1 MAEAPQQQKT
11 SPFPDLERETL
22 RFWKENKVVDR
33 VLSRKPS
40 DKEHAYVFY
49 EGPPTANAGPGLHH
63 VIARAFKDIIPRY
76 KTLRGYSVVR
86 KAGWDT
92 HGLPVE
98 LQVEKEIGT
107 KTKSDIEAFGI
118 AAFNKK
124 CKETVWRFKQKWDEF
139 TERIGYWLDLE
150 HPYVT
155 YHASY
160 MESVWWILKQMW
172 QKQLLAQDY
181 KVVPYCSRCET
192 PLSSHEV
199 AQGYQDVQDTSVYI
213 KFKVKDEKYPD
224 TYFLAW
230 TTTPWTLPGN
240 VGLAVNPDIDYVLV
254 TNVSTKENYFLAKQ
268 IFFAK
273 TRDGGPHRIGLDENA
288 GEFLGMF
295 EILKEMKG
303 SDLVGM
309 RYEPLFPYL
318 QQIKPKNIENAYQ
331 VLPAEF
337 ATATEGTGIVH
348 TAVMY
353 GVEDFDLGKQYQL
366 PEYHTVDI
374 HGHFIPEVVPW
385 AGKWVKDKEVEQGII
400 QWLKD
405 HNILYRTEVV
415 THTYPFC
422 WRCKSPLLY
431 YAHESWFVKMSTV
444 RQKLIDNNE
453 KIAWVPEHLQ
463 HGRFGEWLNDIKD
476 WALSRE
482 RYWGTPLPAW
492 ICDAD
497 KNHQLVVGSVDELGA
512 RAYKPNTYILVR
524 HGGATSTER
533 HYYAA
538 WPEKQDMV
546 SELSETGRKEVE
558 KTARELA
565 GQGVSMIISSDLTR
579 TKQTADIIAKACP
592 QAEVKFD
599 ERLREVDFGV
609 YNYQPVSGYDGFLK
623 SLEQKPLEDQL
634 NARPENGESHQ
645 DVLRRVAQVI
655 RDCEKQYQGKT
666 IVLVSHGGPLWLLES
681 VLKHAT
687 LEQTF
692 AAQSFKVAESRVY
705 PAPNTP
711 FNDDGFL
718 DLHRP
723 YVDDIVLAC
732 PECNFPMHRI
742 RDVIDVWF
750 DSGAMPF
757 AQYHFP
763 FDQMEPGQ
771 DPAMVDYKKLMQEKL
786 PFPAQY
792 ISEAIDQTRGWFY
805 TLHAIAT
812 ALDLGPAFMHAISIG
827 HVVDEKGEKMS
838 KSKGNIVDPWQVMDQ
853 YGIDALRWYFYTV
866 NDPGEY
872 KRFALRDLG
881 RSHQEL
887 LTIYNVVKFWQT
899 YAPEKLDLAGSAR
912 SQDVLDQWMQ
922 ARIKALTGRMEFH
935 LDRYHVFEASRELQ
949 GFIDDLSRW
958 YIRRSRRKLQ
968 KPDSSDEL
976 GQASRE
982 IAFVLKDVAVLLSP
996 FVPFLAEHVWQAV
1009 RTRAQSPDEMPQS
1022 VHETSYP
1029 EFSNN
1034 EESKGRSVL
1043 DAMSRVRKAA
1053 ETVLMLRAKSGMKV
1067 RQPLAAVELLEK
1079 DKFDE
1084 SLQDILKDEVNVK
1097 ETRFVK
1103 QFTQGFV
1110 QTTDASVQA
1119 ALDTTLTEELRQEGA
1134 LRELVRTVQ
1143 EARQDA
1149 QLTPQDQI
1157 TLYLEV
1163 PKEIILPKD
1172 AMAVLQKETTAKAVL
1187 FEKAEHVFESKL
1199 DLGGNT
1205 IWIGIKK

>member
-1 MAEAPQQQKT
+1 MAESQQQKT
-11 SPFPDLERETL
+11 SPFPQLEQDIL
-22 RFWKENKVVDR
+22 RFWKENNVIGR
-33 VLSRKPS
+33 VLSRKAS
-40 DKEHAYVFY
+40 DKEHEYVFY

-155 YHASY
+155 YHAPY
-160 MESVWWILKQMW
+160 MESVWWLLKQMW

-199 AQGYQDVQDTSVYI
+199 AQGYQDVEDTSVYI
-213 KFKVKDEKYPD
+213 KFKAIGQDNV
-224 TYFLAW
+224 YFLAW

-240 VGLAVNPDIDYVLV
+240 VGLAVNPELAYAWVKMQTGETFILSEARLSVLGAEYTV
-254 TNVSTKENYFLAKQ
+254 L
-268 IFFAK
+268 K
-273 TRDGGPHRIGLDENA
+273 TV
-288 GEFLGMF
+288 
-295 EILKEMKG
+295 KG
-303 SDLVGM
+303 SELVGI
-309 RYEPLFPYL
+309 RYEPLFSYL

-374 HGHFIPEVVPW
+374 HGHFIPEVEPW
-385 AGKWVKDKEVEQGII
+385 AGKWVKDKEVETNII

-405 HNILYRTEVV
+405 HNILYKTEVV

-444 RQKLIDNNE
+444 RQQLIDNNE

-463 HGRFGEWLNDIKD
+463 HGRFGEWLNDVKD

-497 KNHQLVVGSVDELGA
+497 KKHQLVVGSVAELSQ
-512 RAYKPNTYILVR
+512 RAYKSNTYTLVR
-524 HGGATSTER
+524 HGGATSTEK

-538 WPEKQDMV
+538 WPEKQGMV
-546 SELSETGRKEVE
+546 SELSELGRQEVE
-558 KTARELA
+558 KAAQELA
-565 GQGVSMIISSDLTR
+565 KQGVDVIVSSDLTR
-579 TKQTADIIAKACP
+579 TKQTTEIIAKACP

-599 ERLREVDFGV
+599 ERLRELDFGV
-609 YNYQPVSGYDGFLK
+609 YNYQSESGYDNFLA
-623 SLEQKPLEDQL
+623 SLKGKPLEEQL
-634 NARPENGESHQ
+634 TARPENGESHQ
-645 DVLRRVAQVI
+645 DVLRRVSQVI
-655 RDCEKQYQGKT
+655 RECEKNYQGKK
-666 IVLVSHGGPLWLLES
+666 IVLVSHGDPLWLLES
-681 VLKHAT
+681 VLKHTT

-692 AAQSFKVAESRVY
+692 TAKPFDVAESRTY
-705 PAPNTP
+705 QAPNTP

-723 YVDDIVLAC
+723 YVDDIALVC
-732 PECNFPMHRI
+732 PECGSSMHRI
-742 RDVIDVWF
+742 KDVIDVWF

-763 FDQMEPGQ
+763 FEQMEQGQ
-771 DPAMVDYKKLMQEKL
+771 DPATVDYKKLVAEKL

-872 KRFALRDLG
+872 KRFAMRDLA

-887 LTIYNVVKFWQT
+887 LTVLNVVKFWQT
-899 YAPEKLDLAGSAR
+899 YAPAKIDLDESMR
-912 SQDVLDQWMQ
+912 SSDVLDQWMR
-922 ARIKALTGRMEFH
+922 ARVKVLAATMEKH
-935 LDRYHVFEASRELQ
+935 LDAYHVFEASRELQ

-968 KPDSSDEL
+968 KPDSQEEL
-976 GQASRE
+976 VTASRE
-982 IAFVLKDVAVLLSP
+982 IALILKDVATLLSP
-996 FVPFLAEHVWQAV
+996 FTPFLAEQIWQSL
-1009 RTRAQSPDEMPQS
+1009 RERAQNQDAMPQS
-1022 VHETSYP
+1022 VHEASWQY
-1029 EFSNN
+1029 FQY
-1034 EESKGRSVL
+1034 EEVEVQPIL
-1043 DAMSRVRKAA
+1043 DAMNRVRKAA
-1053 ETVLMLRAKSGMKV
+1053 ETVLMLRAKSGIKV
-1067 RQPLAAVELLEK
+1067 RQPLATVELLEK
-1079 DKFDE
+1079 DRFDRG
-1084 SLQDILKDEVNVK
+1084 LQDILKDEVNVK
-1097 ETRFVK
+1097 QIKFVQ

-1110 QTTDASVQA
+1110 QSVDASVQA
-1119 ALDTTLTEELRQEGA
+1119 ALDTALTDELKQEGV
-1134 LRELVRTVQ
+1134 LRELVRSVQ
-1143 EARQDA
+1143 EARQNA
-1149 QLTPQDQI
+1149 GCMPQDMI
-1157 TLYLEV
+1157 ALFL
-1163 PKEIILPKD
+1163 D
-1172 AMAVLQKETTAKAVL
+1172 APQELAFVGQYADMLKKETKAQSVS
-1187 FEKAEHVFESKL
+1187 FGKTEVSYETQADMDGKA
-1199 DLGGNT
+1199 
-1205 IWIGIKK
+1205 IWIGIKTK

>member
-1 MAEAPQQQKT
+1 MAESQQTQKT
-11 SPFPDLERETL
+11 SPFPELEQATL
-22 RFWKENKVVDR
+22 QFWKENNVIGR

-40 DKEHAYVFY
+40 DKDHAYVFY

-124 CKETVWRFKQKWDEF
+124 CKETVWRFKQQWDQF

-150 HPYVT
+150 HPYIT
-155 YHASY
+155 YQASY
-160 MESVWWILKQMW
+160 MESVWWLLKQMW

-213 KFKVKDEKYPD
+213 KFRLLANDDPV
-224 TYFLAW
+224 YFLAW

-240 VGLAVNPDIDYVLV
+240 VGLAVNPDISYAWIKTQTGEVLILAEDRLSV
-254 TNVSTKENYFLAKQ
+254 IESEYTVLKQTKGF
-268 IFFAK
+268 
-273 TRDGGPHRIGLDENA
+273 
-288 GEFLGMF
+288 
-295 EILKEMKG
+295 
-303 SDLVGM
+303 DLVGM

-318 QQIKPKNIENAYQ
+318 KNLKPKNIGNAYR
-331 VLPAEF
+331 VLPARF

-374 HGHFIPEVVPW
+374 HGHFIDAVEPW
-385 AGKWVKDKEVEQGII
+385 KGKWVKDKEVERGMI
-400 QWLKD
+400 QWLQDKG
-405 HNILYRTEVV
+405 IMYKTEVI

-453 KIAWVPEHLQ
+453 QIAWVPEHLQ
-463 HGRFGEWLNDIKD
+463 HGRFGEWLNEVKD

-497 KNHQLVVGSVDELGA
+497 KKHQLVAGSVDELA
-512 RAYKPNTYILVR
+512 QRAYKPNTYVLVR
-524 HGGATSTER
+524 HGGATSTEK

-538 WPEKQDMV
+538 WPEKQGMV
-546 SELSETGRKEVE
+546 SELSEQGRQQVAKTGQ
-558 KTARELA
+558 ELA
-565 GQGVSMIISSDLTR
+565 KMNVDLIISSDLTR
-579 TKQTADIIAKACP
+579 TKQTTEILKQACP
-592 QAEVKFD
+592 KAEVKFD
-599 ERLREVDFGV
+599 ERLRELNFGI
-609 YNYQPVSGYDGFLK
+609 YNYQVESGYDTFLDALK
-623 SLEQKPLEDQL
+623 TKPLEERL
-634 NARPENGESHQ
+634 NTHPQGGESHQ
-645 DVLRRVAQVI
+645 DVLRRVSGVI
-655 RDCEKQYQGKT
+655 RECEKQHRGKT
-666 IVLVSHGGPLWLLES
+666 IVLVSHGDPLWLLES
-681 VLKHAT
+681 VLKHQT

-692 AAQSFKVAESRVY
+692 AATPFAVAQMRTYRS
-705 PAPNTP
+705 PNTP

-732 PECNFPMHRI
+732 PECGSPMHRI
-742 RDVIDVWF
+742 KDVIDVWF

-771 DPAMVDYKKLMQEKL
+771 DGATIDYKKLIAEKL

-838 KSKGNIVDPWQVMDQ
+838 KSKGNIVDPWQIMDQ

-872 KRFALRDLG
+872 KRFALRDLA

-887 LTIYNVVKFWQT
+887 LTIQNVVRFWQT
-899 YAPEKLDLAGSAR
+899 YAPAKIDMEESAR
-912 SQDVLDQWMQ
+912 SQDILDQWIR
-922 ARIKALTGRMEFH
+922 ARVKELVVRVGFH

-968 KPDSSDEL
+968 KPDSEQEL
-976 GQASRE
+976 AASSRE
-982 IAFVLKDVAVLLSP
+982 IALVLKDIAVLFSP
-996 FVPFLAEHVWQAV
+996 FTPFLAEHIWQAL
-1009 RTRAQSPDEMPQS
+1009 RERASNPEAMAQS
-1022 VHETSYP
+1022 VHETTWPDYS
-1029 EFSNN
+1029 EDENA
-1034 EESKGRSVL
+1034 KTL
-1043 DAMSRVRKAA
+1043 IAAMQDVRGSA
-1053 ETVLMLRAKSGMKV
+1053 EVVLMLRAKSGMKV
-1067 RQPLAAVELLEK
+1067 RQPLATVEISDQIKLEK
-1079 DKFDE
+1079 P
-1084 SLQDILKDEVNVK
+1084 LQEILKEEINVK
-1097 ETRFVK
+1097 TIEFKPVA
-1103 QFTQGFV
+1103 QFTLVFSCNTEGKYKI
-1110 QTTDASVQA
+1110 
-1119 ALDTTLTEELRQEGA
+1119 ALDTTLTDGLKQEGV
-1134 LRELVRTVQ
+1134 LRELVRSVQ
-1143 EARQDA
+1143 EARQNA
-1149 QLTPQDQI
+1149 GCAPQDAI
-1157 TLYLEV
+1157 ALALG
-1163 PKEIILPKD
+1163 LPPELAFVAQHGDFLK
-1172 AMAVLQKETTAKAVL
+1172 KETKARSVA
-1187 FEKAEHVFESKL
+1187 FGQTEAAYETRAEL
-1199 DLGGNT
+1199 DGKQV
-1205 IWIGIKK
+1205 WIGINT